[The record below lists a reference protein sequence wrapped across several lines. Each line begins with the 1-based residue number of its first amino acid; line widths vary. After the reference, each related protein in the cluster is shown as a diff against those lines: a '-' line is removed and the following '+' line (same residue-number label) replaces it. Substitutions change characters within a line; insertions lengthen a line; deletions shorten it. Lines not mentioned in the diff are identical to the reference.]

1 MQDNNK
7 PQDTFKP
14 SYVPPVTQNY
24 SSATTMKPIKSGNNK
39 ITLIAAGL
47 FAITAIIGLLIF
59 GLSSFS
65 KMNKYK
71 NNVDSIV
78 ASAVSAA
85 TQAQKA
91 SDDTNYQTLA
101 KSPNK
106 TYSAPAA
113 AGSLKLLYPKT
124 WSAYIVESETAAN
137 PVDGYFYPNFV
148 PDITNSNNAFSL
160 RIQVMNSS
168 YATTIDQYTSQV
180 AGGKITIAPYSLKN
194 VPSVTGS
201 MITGEIEPTKT
212 GTMVLLP
219 LRDKTIKVWTE
230 NSNALVDLNSTILP
244 NLSFTP

>member
-7 PQDTFKP
+7 PQDIFKP

-24 SSATTMKPIKSGNNK
+24 SSATTMKPVKSGNNK

-59 GLSSFS
+59 GLSSFA

-168 YATTIDQYTSQV
+168 YATIIDQYTSQV